1 MITIIVFAAGLIAL
15 VAMIAVAVGRRGS
28 STSHDG
34 LLIEQDR
41 TSRAE
46 SSGGIF
52 GVHAN
57 HGSFPGVEENTK
69 YFG

>member
-1 MITIIVFAAGLIAL
+1 MITIISFVLVLMAL
-15 VAMIAVAVGRRGS
+15 VTVIAVTVGKRGHT
-28 STSHDG
+28 TSHEG
-34 LLIEQDR
+34 LRIEQER
-41 TSRAE
+41 TGRAE

-57 HGSFPGVEENTK
+57 HASFPGVEENTK